1 VAEEVA
7 SRAKATPDAAAI
19 LAGER
24 RVSYAELNA
33 TANGLADRMIKI
45 GIGRED
51 VVAVHARRSVE
62 TLTAMLAVLKAGG
75 AFLPLDPGDPRAR
88 VAAVLDDAAPRAIL
102 VNSQHHERLQGLG
115 IPLIKPG
122 GEPA

>member
-1 VAEEVA
+1 MD
-7 SRAKATPDAAAI
+7 P
-19 LAGER
+19 
-24 RVSYAELNA
+24 YQ
-33 TANGLADRMIKI
+33 
-45 GIGRED
+45 GR
-51 VVAVHARRSVE
+51 
-62 TLTAMLAVLKAGG
+62 